1 MQTLPPPQPLS
12 RSAAR
17 MARHRL
23 RRKQGLRSLTIDI
36 REAEIETLIQRGRLA
51 PESRGD
57 LAPSSEPYTGSSTM
71 PCGDAPPGRRVTRDV
86 RELTPVVLK

>member
-57 LAPSSEPYTGSSTM
+57 LAAIKRALHGFLD
-71 PCGDAPPGRRVTRDV
+71 DALR
-86 RELTPVVLK
+86 

>member
-1 MQTLPPPQPLS
+1 MQPRPSSP
-12 RSAAR
+12 SAER

-36 REAEIETLIQRGRLA
+36 REAEIDTLIQRGRLA

-57 LAPSSEPYTGSSTM
+57 LAAIKKAVHGFLDDT
-71 PCGDAPPGRRVTRDV
+71 
-86 RELTPVVLK
+86 LK